1 MYYTYR
7 TQGILSKIII
17 ASIIISFLMLSLFF
31 GFIFFIGLI
40 ILFILNLLI
49 GIFLPKKMKQT
60 EHRKRSN
67 DTKFIDVEYTVND
80 SYEDKIN

>member
-1 MYYTYR
+1 
-7 TQGILSKIII
+7 
-17 ASIIISFLMLSLFF
+17 MLSLFF